1 MRKLT
6 IFSLLF
12 VVLMLSS
19 CWAPRCPVDS
29 CHVKFEH
36 VHSDYV
42 SGVFIGRKLTA
53 VPKLHFLWDKDK
65 GVEGRAKLKTGPQK
79 GKRYKYKF
87 PWEK

>member
-1 MRKLT
+1 MKKILGFF
-6 IFSLLF
+6 II
-12 VVLMLSS
+12 VVLLSS

-42 SGVFIGRKLTA
+42 SGVFNGRSITS

-65 GVEGRAKLKTGPQK
+65 GVEKRAELKTSS
-79 GKRYKYKF
+79 GKKKKYKYKF
-87 PWEK
+87 PWEKW